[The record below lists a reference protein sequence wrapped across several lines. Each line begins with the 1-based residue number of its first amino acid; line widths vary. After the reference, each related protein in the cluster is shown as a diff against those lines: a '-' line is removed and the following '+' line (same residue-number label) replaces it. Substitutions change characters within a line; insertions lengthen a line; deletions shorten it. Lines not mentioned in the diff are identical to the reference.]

1 MIDPEVVSTM
11 RHLAFVASVLLFLF
25 PSCVASAQ
33 AARATSADS
42 KHTAAAAFDEGQSA
56 QQRGDL
62 TSAVKFYTTAIA
74 ADPALFQ
81 AYYQRATALVG
92 LGRETEAEAD
102 LKKVTQLEPNFA
114 RAHRALGR
122 IWLDRGQTEEAK
134 RELARAVELEPKLT
148 GVRIYYASA
157 LLKSGE
163 HAKAVENLRVAIEQ
177 REEVPLAYA
186 LIGVAEER
194 LDKPA
199 EAFADY
205 SRAIELDANNA
216 TAHEG
221 RARLLEARGDFAKAI
236 EDYTAAYRAQPSR
249 ELAIKLAEL
258 YTHTGQLQAAIQ
270 LYRRLLLE
278 KPDDFAIRAEMAGL
292 MADNGQGEEAEKEIA
307 RVVTARPVDPK
318 MLAKAG
324 DFFFKEK
331 PAQAA
336 DYYKRSLEANPNDN
350 RVRVQ
355 LGASLVRSTRYEAAL
370 PLLSEA
376 IARDAGNYA
385 AHASVATALFKLK
398 QYPDAAREFIWL
410 IRARPDVPASYYF
423 LAISLDHIGDCPQ
436 ALRSYQEFVR
446 RADPAANK
454 NEIEEANSRMVQL
467 QRLIKERKCNSPVK
481 AKGK

>member
-1 MIDPEVVSTM
+1 M
-11 RHLAFVASVLLFLF
+11 RLLALVASVLLFVY
-25 PSCVASAQ
+25 PMRSASAQ

-42 KHTAAAAFDEGQSA
+42 KHSAAASFDEGQSA

-62 TSAVKFYTTAIA
+62 TSAVKLYTTAIV

-81 AYYQRATALVG
+81 AYYQRATALIG
-92 LGRETEAEAD
+92 LGREAEAEAD

-114 RAHRALGR
+114 RAHRGLGR

-134 RELARAVELEPKLT
+134 RELARAVELDPKLT

-163 HAKAVENLRVAIEQ
+163 PASAIEHLRVAIEQ
-177 REEVPLAYA
+177 REESPLAYA

-194 LDKPA
+194 LGKSA
-199 EAFADY
+199 EAFEDY
-205 SRAIELDANNA
+205 GRAIELDANNA

-221 RARLLEARGDFAKAI
+221 RARLLEGRGDFARAI
-236 EDYTAAYRAQPSR
+236 EDYTAACRTQPSR

-258 YTHTGQLQAAIQ
+258 HTRTGQLQAAIQ
-270 LYRRLLLE
+270 LYRKLLAE

-292 MADNGQGEEAEKEIA
+292 MADNGQGEEAEKEMA
-307 RVVTARPVDPK
+307 RVVAGKPADAK
-318 MLAKAG
+318 LLAKAG

-336 DYYKRSLEANPNDN
+336 DYYQRSLEANPNDN

-355 LGASLVRSTRYEAAL
+355 LGASLVRSTRYETAL

-376 IARDAGNYA
+376 IGREAGNYP
-385 AHASVATALFKLK
+385 AHASLATALFKLK
-398 QYPDAAREFIWL
+398 QYQEAAREFIWL
-410 IRARPDVPASYYF
+410 IGVRPDVPASYYF
-423 LAISLDHIGDCPQ
+423 LAISLDHLGDCPQ
-436 ALRSYQEFVR
+436 ALRSYQEFIR
-446 RADPAANK
+446 RADAPANK
-454 NEIEEANSRMVQL
+454 NEVEEANSRMVQL
-467 QRLIKERKCNSPVK
+467 QRLINERKCSSPVK